1 MSLRSIVSIVAAV
14 SASLLVTSTALAD
27 DDRVRFRGGVSAA
40 GGVLVAP
47 QSEVALGTAG
57 VQGEVGVQ
65 FNDFIGVSWVPQI
78 DLGLGSG
85 IGGLNLSTAVLL
97 DINPIDFITLGIG
110 PDVGVF
116 AAVGNDEAAAGANF
130 GGRFRFAVHP
140 LIIEGRHGRRSGLT
154 VGADLRVLDGGTLAS
169 TRYDSRGFV
178 FQPMLTLGYTAF

>member
-1 MSLRSIVSIVAAV
+1 MSLRSILAIVSAV
-14 SASLLVTSTALAD
+14 SASLLVTSTALA

-47 QSEVALGTAG
+47 ETDVALGTAG
-57 VQGEVGVQ
+57 IQGEVGVQ
-65 FNDFIGVSWVPQI
+65 FNDFIGVSWVPQV

-85 IGGLNLSTAVLL
+85 VGGLNLSTAVLL

-130 GGRFRFAVHP
+130 GGRFRFQVHP
-140 LIIEGRHGRRSGLT
+140 LIIEGRHGRRSALT
-154 VGADLRVLDGGTLAS
+154 VGADLRVLDGGTLS
-169 TRYDSRGFV
+169 SSRYDTRGFV